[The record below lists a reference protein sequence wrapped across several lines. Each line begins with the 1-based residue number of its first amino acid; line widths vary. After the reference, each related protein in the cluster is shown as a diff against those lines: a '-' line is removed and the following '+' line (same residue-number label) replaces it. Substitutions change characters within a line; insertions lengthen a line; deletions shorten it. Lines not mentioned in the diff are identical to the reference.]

1 MKERETKGDK
11 LEERNKT
18 QWEEREEER
27 RFFFYRSRENDKMI
41 G

>member
-18 QWEEREEER
+18 QWKDREEER
-27 RFFFYRSRENDKMI
+27 RNFYRKWQIDRIEK
-41 G
+41 